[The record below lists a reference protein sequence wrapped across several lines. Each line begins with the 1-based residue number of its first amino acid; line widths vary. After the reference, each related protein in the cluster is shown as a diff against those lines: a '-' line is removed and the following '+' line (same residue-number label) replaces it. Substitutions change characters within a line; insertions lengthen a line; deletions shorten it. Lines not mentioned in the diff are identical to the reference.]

1 MDQTNGSLEQP
12 PSANDPRTPPAESE
26 GRVLCPHCWQ
36 LVLAEATNDDSV
48 TRCPLCA
55 GVLGAAGQ
63 REVDQI
69 KYAVHTP
76 ETRSHQSKEIQEY
89 VQSLE
94 AHARKEQAKQP
105 YHRRRFPID
114 LLVGLILVCCGCWLL
129 ITAFS
134 GEGGLM
140 STLVNTIFPA
150 FVLILIGAVC
160 LIFWAK

>member
-1 MDQTNGSLEQP
+1 MEETNDNFEQP
-12 PSANDPRTPPAESE
+12 QSAADPGTEADSTRRA
-26 GRVLCPHCWQ
+26 LCPHCWQ
-36 LVLAEATNDDSV
+36 LVLTKEANAGCTIH
-48 TRCPLCA
+48 CPECGGA
-55 GVLGAAGQ
+55 LGDAGQ
-63 REVDQI
+63 LEADQT

-76 ETRSHQSKEIQEY
+76 ETRSHQSKEVQEY

-105 YHRRRFPID
+105 YRRRRFPVD
-114 LLVGLILVCCGCWLL
+114 LVVGLTLAGCGCWLL
-129 ITAFS
+129 VSAFM

-150 FVLILIGAVC
+150 FVLLLIGAVC